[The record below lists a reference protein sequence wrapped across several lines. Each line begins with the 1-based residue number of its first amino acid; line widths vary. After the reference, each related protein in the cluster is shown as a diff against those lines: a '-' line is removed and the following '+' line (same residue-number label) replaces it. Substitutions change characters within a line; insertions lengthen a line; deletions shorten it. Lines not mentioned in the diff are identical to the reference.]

1 MEHDGADGDDGGS
14 GKEIAVRGGDDD
26 VIIIQ
31 DQALDMMIGMMF
43 GMMMVMIQMMRK

>member
-1 MEHDGADGDDGGS
+1 VEHDGADGDDGGS

-31 DQALDMMIGMMF
+31 DRERDMMIGMMF
-43 GMMMVMIQMMRK
+43 EMMIQMMRK